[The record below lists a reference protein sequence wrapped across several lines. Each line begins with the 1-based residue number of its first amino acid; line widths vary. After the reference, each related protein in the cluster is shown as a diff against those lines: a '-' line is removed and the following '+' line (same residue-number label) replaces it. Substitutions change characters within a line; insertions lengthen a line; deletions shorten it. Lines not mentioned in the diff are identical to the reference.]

1 MSRKKKTMEGL
12 LEQALIPEQEYPYEL
27 SENWIWTQVGYISTL
42 TDYVANGSFKS
53 LKDNVRVYEHEEFS
67 YFIRLYDLRR
77 GIGHPTQKYVD
88 KPSYEFLS
96 KSSLVGGEILLAS
109 VGSVGVVYMMPT
121 PDRHSTVAP
130 NLIIC
135 KPNEKLYN
143 SYLYYFFKSPIG
155 QEFID
160 KISTGTTQPKI
171 NKTNLKTMLLP
182 LPPLNEQKRI
192 VGKLEGLLN
201 NIEEAKQLIEE
212 AKETF
217 EFRRSA
223 ILDKAFRGEL
233 TKKWRDENHQKNSVL
248 VNKINEISLDDKNM
262 GGDSSIPETSI
273 PNSWKWVLSNDL
285 FSFVTS
291 GSRGWAKYYDDEGD
305 FFIRVGNLNHQSID
319 IDLTNQQKVSP
330 PKGTEGSRTLVQE
343 GDILISITADIGRI
357 AVVPKEFPT
366 AYINQHVALARPIN
380 SYCSEYIA
388 WFLSSRNGGRFQF
401 DRLQR
406 GATKAGL
413 GLSDIKNVWV
423 PIPSLEEQYE
433 IINKIETI
441 FKKFEVA
448 EENLI
453 NTLKTCE
460 ELKVSILA
468 KAFRGE
474 LGTNDPS
481 DENAIEL
488 LKEVLQEQV
497 K

>member
-1 MSRKKKTMEGL
+1 MSKRKKTIEEL
-12 LEQALIPEQEYPYEL
+12 LKEALVSEEQQPYEIPG
-27 SENWIWTQVGYISTL
+27 NWVWTKVGEI
-42 TDYVANGSFKS
+42 ANYHNGKGFKS
-53 LKDNVRVYEHEEFS
+53 TEWSNKGRPIIRIQDLTGTNKGEPNYFEGQVAEKHEIKEGDLLISWSATLGVYIWNGPEAVLNQH
-67 YFIRLYDLRR
+67 I
-77 GIGHPTQKYVD
+77 
-88 KPSYEFLS
+88 
-96 KSSLVGGEILLAS
+96 
-109 VGSVGVVYMMPT
+109 
-121 PDRHSTVAP
+121 
-130 NLIIC
+130 
-135 KPNEKLYN
+135 
-143 SYLYYFFKSPIG
+143 FKAES
-155 QEFID
+155 FID
-160 KISTGTTQPKI
+160 KKYHYYA
-171 NKTNLKTMLLP
+171 M
-182 LPPLNEQKRI
+182 KRI
-192 VGKLEGLLN
+192 IASLHNQTHGSGMVHVTKKIFQETPFPLTNIKEQRRIAEKLDRLFN
-201 NIEEAKQLIEE
+201 KIEEAKTLIEE
-212 AKETF
+212 AKVTF
-217 EFRRSA
+217 ELRRAA

-233 TKKWRDENHQKNSVL
+233 TSKWRAENPQKISVL
-248 VNKINEISLDDKNM
+248 ANKIDEISLEDKNM
-262 GGDSSIPETSI
+262 EGDSSIPEKSI

-305 FFIRVGNLNHQSID
+305 FFIRVGNLNHQSIN

-330 PKGTEGSRTLVQE
+330 PKGTEGIRTLVQE

-366 AYINQHVALARPIN
+366 AYINQHVALARPIS

-388 WFLSSRNGGRFQF
+388 WFLSSRNGGRLQF

-423 PIPSLEEQYE
+423 PIPCLEEQYE
-433 IINKIETI
+433 IINKIEII

-460 ELKVSILA
+460 ELKISILA

-474 LGTNDPS
+474 LGTNDPAEES
-481 DENAIEL
+481 AIEL